1 MALQKSVSLYP
12 AAGFAGQEV
21 VTGQAVYAAFNPL
34 SDGTVESG
42 GFAFIKENDGAVTVS
57 KTGST
62 GDIPVGIVERILDN
76 TIVDVTADS
85 SVVYPEGAV
94 VTIAIRG
101 QFYIKAPAA
110 GKSGQ
115 KISIDPTTGALTFE
129 DTVSSGSD
137 TGWTVVAQ
145 GGAKSFVADDI
156 VIAQNFG

>member
-21 VTGQAVYAAFNPL
+21 VTNQAVYAAFNPL

-42 GFAFIKENDGAVTVS
+42 GFAFIKDADGAVTAS
-57 KTGST
+57 KTGSA
-62 GDIPVGIVERILDN
+62 GDVPVGIVERILDN

-110 GKSGQ
+110 GTSGQ
-115 KISIDPTTGALTFE
+115 KIAIEPTTGVVSFA

-137 TGWTVVAQ
+137 TGWTVIAQ
-145 GGAKSFVADDI
+145 GGSKSFTEGDI